1 MHCLCGPTT
10 DDERRPIYY
19 SWKDVIVETIAV
31 RYSPDEDG
39 LVTFSTFGGGM
50 RIGEERLHDFNES
63 FLGIPKDAVS
73 KRRFDLDKLRDLCFG
88 RFAERLYMLR
98 FSHPSGDEYRSID
111 QALFQSRRYIDPG
124 ATRFCEVRDDA
135 MVKIESFDSDISVA
149 AADLSVPADV
159 RFKIRGTSGALRLCF
174 PKVIFKAQGKTF
186 EEQVHLSYKLVDD
199 TVRSIL
205 DADYYAC
212 KRLSQPDLEKEL
224 LFPELVDTST
234 YRDVLRNGKAVND
247 FFAALSLA
255 SPKQQWLPHLRALD
269 ELLADED
276 FAARVGGE
284 TRLLSLVTQ
293 LKPRVSSEPV
303 LRIRACAES
312 ATWPRP
318 CFARHF
324 KGCQLKSAGTS
335 RNGY

>member
-1 MHCLCGPTT
+1 MANNNGDSKDGLVGPVLATKSGQVATGLRYEPKDHIQQIEIAPLAEGVLDQREITVQSFQTT
-10 DDERRPIYY
+10 VPFDFDSLDARIPQAWLSHRVRLGIFQRTPIMGKDEIHVILGLQGALSVRAYDYDERRPIYY

-135 MVKIESFDSDISVA
+135 MVKIES
-149 AADLSVPADV
+149 
-159 RFKIRGTSGALRLCF
+159 LRTL
-174 PKVIFKAQGKTF
+174 
-186 EEQVHLSYKLVDD
+186 
-199 TVRSIL
+199 
-205 DADYYAC
+205 
-212 KRLSQPDLEKEL
+212 
-224 LFPELVDTST
+224 
-234 YRDVLRNGKAVND
+234 
-247 FFAALSLA
+247 
-255 SPKQQWLPHLRALD
+255 
-269 ELLADED
+269 
-276 FAARVGGE
+276 
-284 TRLLSLVTQ
+284 
-293 LKPRVSSEPV
+293 
-303 LRIRACAES
+303 
-312 ATWPRP
+312 
-318 CFARHF
+318 
-324 KGCQLKSAGTS
+324 TS
-335 RNGY
+335 R